1 MFDGER
7 LPAKAKEEKRR
18 GEVRE
23 AARLQ
28 ALELLQ
34 RKHHGE
40 DVDEREVN
48 NKWLGHLVIALWLCE
63 G

>member
-23 AARLQ
+23 GARLQ

-48 NKWLGHLVIALWLCE
+48 SK
-63 G
+63 